1 MLSVCITNWKTTR
14 WSSRRS
20 SRRSRDVSRLES
32 VSALFEFT
40 TGRSSTVADSHWN
53 WAGLHGLQNKR
64 QPRPMRQILLETDMI
79 WHVYTKYNIY
89 IYISIYLSLSLS
101 KYCKVDERGKSI
113 CRTRFKIFDDFWLSS
128 QWMPVNLDSIRGSC
142 LATALTIQYSLRI
155 VGSDPPLSTATP
167 ALLCRPMR
175 QTCDMNV
182 QYF

>member
-1 MLSVCITNWKTTR
+1 ML
-14 WSSRRS
+14 
-20 SRRSRDVSRLES
+20 
-32 VSALFEFT
+32 
-40 TGRSSTVADSHWN
+40 
-53 WAGLHGLQNKR
+53 
-64 QPRPMRQILLETDMI
+64 
-79 WHVYTKYNIY
+79 Y
-89 IYISIYLSLSLS
+89 ISLSLS
-101 KYCKVDERGKSI
+101 PNIAKLMNVGNLSAEQGL
-113 CRTRFKIFDDFWLSS
+113 RFLMIFGSS

>member
-1 MLSVCITNWKTTR
+1 MSASQTGKPPDGHPVGHPVGLAMSRVSSLSAPFLN
-14 WSSRRS
+14 
-20 SRRSRDVSRLES
+20 LQP
-32 VSALFEFT
+32 
-40 TGRSSTVADSHWN
+40 G
-53 WAGLHGLQNKR
+53 GLQ
-64 QPRPMRQILLETDMI
+64 QWPILIEIGQVFMVFKTSGSQDLCDKSSWRLTWSDM
-79 WHVYTKYNIY
+79 YTPNIIY